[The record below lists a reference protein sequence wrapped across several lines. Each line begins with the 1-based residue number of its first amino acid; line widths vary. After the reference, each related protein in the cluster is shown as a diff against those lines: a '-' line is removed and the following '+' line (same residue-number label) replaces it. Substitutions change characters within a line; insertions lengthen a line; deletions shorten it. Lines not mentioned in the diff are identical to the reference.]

1 MAMYGKDQFHKAT
14 SEGGRRGNLPRY
26 RFPAYPEDQKMTE
39 YPGDLMHVKMFPAVD
54 R

>member
-14 SEGGRRGNLPRY
+14 SEGVEEAIYQDIDFRLIRR
-26 RFPAYPEDQKMTE
+26 PEMTE